1 MRPGVAFA
9 LVLFVVVGKADRA
22 KGDVCRV
29 RSEQVPNLRQIG
41 RPPMCYAVFALLVA
55 AVEDDHDRRVGLP
68 LLERLAEQ
76 TLPVCREGR
85 RVRQR
90 HAAAV
95 KLRDSVVVAIDTL
108 GHDRHTRPSRH
119 FRPRFCA
126 EEAAREHSETRRGT
140 RPHLS
145 LSRQFFSLQ
154 MTLNVPLP
162 MIGRA
167 RRASSTALVGVF
179 NAAHPGDVAALS
191 DWLEQLPAGARLRA
205 VLGKTEGN
213 GCVNDFTRAYA
224 SEAVRAAI
232 ASAPNHGHAA
242 AAAAS
247 VVMSGGTEGVLSP
260 HLIAFADVAA
270 PPGVSGGLA
279 IGVARTREL
288 HPEEIG
294 TSAQVVATRTAVE
307 AACADAGLAPSAVR
321 YAQIK
326 CPLLT
331 AERIAAARDARG
343 AVCATDDAYFSMAL
357 SRGASALGVAVA
369 TGELRGDAAAAALAD
384 SSVIARDFRLE
395 SAVAAASAGVELM
408 CSEVMVLGEREAAP
422 GESGGDGA
430 LRAATAV
437 MADALDV
444 PSVLESLE
452 ARGLRSKHGQLD
464 EDARRRVVA
473 VLAKADPAPSV
484 RGRRTTMATDSDIH
498 ATRHARA
505 ALGGALAAAF
515 GDARLFVSGGAEHQ
529 GPPGG
534 GPVVVIYR
542 G

>member
-1 MRPGVAFA
+1 MRLLAAGGVTGP
-9 LVLFVVVGKADRA
+9 LKSVLTLSRA
-22 KGDVCRV
+22 
-29 RSEQVPNLRQIG
+29 PWLRG
-41 RPPMCYAVFALLVA
+41 MM
-55 AVEDDHDRRVGLP
+55 
-68 LLERLAEQ
+68 LA
-76 TLPVCREGR
+76 
-85 RVRQR
+85 
-90 HAAAV
+90 
-95 KLRDSVVVAIDTL
+95 
-108 GHDRHTRPSRH
+108 
-119 FRPRFCA
+119 
-126 EEAAREHSETRRGT
+126 
-140 RPHLS
+140 RPHRL
-145 LSRQFFSLQ
+145 
-154 MTLNVPLP
+154 
-162 MIGRA
+162 
-167 RRASSTALVGVF
+167 SSTALVGVF
-179 NAAHPGDVAALS
+179 NATHPGDVAALGK
-191 DWLEQLPAGARLRA
+191 WLEQLPAGARLRA

-232 ASAPNHGHAA
+232 ASAPNHGQAT

-260 HLIAFADVAA
+260 HLIAFADIAA
-270 PPGVSGGLA
+270 PPWVTGGLA

-288 HPEEIG
+288 RPEEIG
-294 TSAQVVATRTAVE
+294 TSAQVVATRAAVE
-307 AACADAGLAPSAVR
+307 AACADADLAPSAVR

-331 AERIAAARDARG
+331 AERITAARDTRG
-343 AVCATDDAYFSMAL
+343 AACATDDAYFSMAL

-369 TGELRGDAAAAALAD
+369 TGELRGEAAAAALAD
-384 SSVIARDFRLE
+384 SSVIARDFELK

-422 GESGGDGA
+422 GESSGDEALERVRVPTRQLPVVGE

-437 MADALDV
+437 MNDALDV

-452 ARGLRSKHGQLD
+452 ARGLRSRHGQLD

-473 VLAKADPAPSV
+473 VLAKADPAPTV
-484 RGRRTTMATDSDIH
+484 RGRRTTMTTDSDIH

-505 ALGGALAAAF
+505 AVGGALAAAF

-534 GPVVVIYR
+534 GPVVVIYKS
-542 G
+542 

>member
-1 MRPGVAFA
+1 
-9 LVLFVVVGKADRA
+9 
-22 KGDVCRV
+22 
-29 RSEQVPNLRQIG
+29 
-41 RPPMCYAVFALLVA
+41 
-55 AVEDDHDRRVGLP
+55 
-68 LLERLAEQ
+68 
-76 TLPVCREGR
+76 
-85 RVRQR
+85 
-90 HAAAV
+90 
-95 KLRDSVVVAIDTL
+95 
-108 GHDRHTRPSRH
+108 
-119 FRPRFCA
+119 
-126 EEAAREHSETRRGT
+126 
-140 RPHLS
+140 
-145 LSRQFFSLQ
+145 

-191 DWLEQLPAGARLRA
+191 DWLEQLPVGARLRA

-294 TSAQVVATRTAVE
+294 KSAQVVATRTAVE

-452 ARGLRSKHGQLD
+452 ARGLRSRHGQLD

>member
-145 LSRQFFSLQ
+145 LSRQFFLQ
-154 MTLNVPLP
+154 QVTLNVPLP